1 MTVYIYILMTFD
13 TAPRGECILVSYD
26 VSGGARSVAARVC
39 QIVFG
44 RKRIVHGRARDE
56 HGFIHRRGV
65 AWIGQSVLVMSS
77 RDAEELATR
86 LRSLG
91 VRVAMARSR
100 SPVRVW
106 RRSGGRVPS
115 MLDDAEWERLST
127 LYNGWID
134 DVADVLQGLATAAQD
149 AERSVEGPPIAR
161 AVVADLRT
169 RIEAAIGELIDRT
182 ITLTVEMAKFQA

>member
-1 MTVYIYILMTFD
+1 MC
-13 TAPRGECILVSYD
+13 P
-26 VSGGARSVAARVC
+26 AAR
-39 QIVFG
+39 
-44 RKRIVHGRARDE
+44 D
-56 HGFIHRRGV
+56 
-65 AWIGQSVLVMSS
+65 
-77 RDAEELATR
+77 
-86 LRSLG
+86 RS
-91 VRVAMARSR
+91 RVAFAKSSAAGRESATGGRETSTDSSTGEASRGSVNPSWSCRPATQKNSRPGCGPWASAWPWPRSR

-182 ITLTVEMAKFQA
+182 NTLTDRKSTRLNSSHTVISYA